1 MAVRDDSVIRGGLIT
16 TLILLV
22 LSLAMNFFF
31 WRWGNTQ
38 AMEAERALTQY
49 NNASQSL
56 RAKTTQADLLK
67 AMLGRG
73 DMSEASFEQ
82 LRQSVGD
89 DPDMQAI
96 EQRFLQDMSYFGPD
110 VPAAS
115 RNYPALPEYLVN
127 AIRERNVQVEQ
138 VKTDLGTVRAQ
149 ADADVKTA
157 KTVQAEAERVRDDTI
172 VKLEKATME
181 FTEDR
186 DKMKKSGEETK
197 VKLDIVVGDYRKLEK
212 KSADEKGKLEQELTS
227 RKLTIENQR
236 QELNRLRSDRF
247 EYAQGT
253 VTHVGVDGDLV
264 LINIG
269 SADALRNGVQFA
281 VISGDEM
288 NIQDAP
294 IKATIEVVK
303 VMNANSS
310 RCRVVGKPSFRDPL
324 IPGDKIYSQF
334 WAPGRK
340 VRIALFGEI
349 DVDGDGKSDV
359 EQLKSMIQLSGAEV
373 AAVISKT
380 GTLEGTFD
388 SSIRFMVV
396 GEQPEIA
403 RNQATSDT
411 MAQQVAELGRWKA
424 KAIELGVTVLPAWKL
439 EGFLKTIHDSVTTPL
454 GSGVRGNDFA
464 PEPAMGLST
473 RREQSVLPEIY
484 TDDEVYNKQIEAQQ

>member
-1 MAVRDDSVIRGGLIT
+1 
-16 TLILLV
+16 
-22 LSLAMNFFF
+22 MNFFF

-38 AMEAERALTQY
+38 AMEAERANTQY
-49 NNASQSL
+49 DNALSRCGLKPRSL
-56 RAKTTQADLLK
+56 TAQGVPRPWRYQRGKRRTTTPIDRRRPGYPSDRPAVCAGHVLLW
-67 AMLGRG
+67 
-73 DMSEASFEQ
+73 
-82 LRQSVGD
+82 
-89 DPDMQAI
+89 
-96 EQRFLQDMSYFGPD
+96 PD
-110 VPAAS
+110 VPPAS
-115 RNYPALPEYLVN
+115 KSYPALPEYLVN

-138 VKTDLGTVRAQ
+138 TKTDLVTVRTQ

-212 KSADEKGKLEQELTS
+212 KASDEKGKLEQEVAS

-236 QELNRLRSDRF
+236 QELNRLRNDRF

-253 VTHVGVDGDLV
+253 ITHVGVDGDLV

-281 VISGDEM
+281 VIAGDSM

-310 RCRVVGKPSFRDPL
+310 RCRVVGKPSYRDPL

-340 VRIALFGEI
+340 VRIALFGDI

-373 AAVISKT
+373 AAVISKS

-388 SSIRFMVV
+388 SSVRFMVV
-396 GEQPEIA
+396 GEQPEIKSS
-403 RNQATSDT
+403 QAASDS
-411 MAQQVAELGRWKA
+411 MAQQVAELGKWKA

-454 GSGVRGNDFA
+454 GSGVRGRDFA

-473 RREQSVLPEIY
+473 RRTQSVLPEMY
-484 TDDEVYNKQIEAQQ
+484 TDDEVYNKQVEAQNKR